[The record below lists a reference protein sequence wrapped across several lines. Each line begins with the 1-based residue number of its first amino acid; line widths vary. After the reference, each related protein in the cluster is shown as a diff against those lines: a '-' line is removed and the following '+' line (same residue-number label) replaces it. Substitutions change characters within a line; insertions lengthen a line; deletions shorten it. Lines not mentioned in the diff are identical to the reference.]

1 MHSRLIAVVLIAP
14 IVYASSRALRGSP
27 PSGVCTPATNSSG
40 WLFATPQDSGE
51 SCKSS
56 AGGTNDLGST
66 PEMCSNDVTS
76 VRIGLAQGKA
86 ECLVAVAPQCKIPM
100 HEFVS
105 LDYNFAMDGCMGVWA
120 APLWLTPM
128 KWQNGVGSGEIDS
141 LEFCPRDK
149 AALNFAGGGHEVK
162 RAISLDSSNGHI
174 TVRKDAAGV
183 VTTTAC
189 TQAEASSNSG
199 QCQAPTYK
207 DCAECLQGDN
217 TYGCYCNTDTTPANI
232 YGSGGCTHG
241 GNCMWTLVS
250 DIWNGV
256 SGDPSFDGCMSA
268 VPSLGLERAKPN
280 LNSRCAFS
288 VEKITIR
295 GGGPNDS
302 ITFGEGS
309 PQACSAFTTQH

>member
-120 APLWLTPM
+120 APLWLTLPCSEVVVQGN
-128 KWQNGVGSGEIDS
+128 KIESRH
-141 LEFCPRDK
+141 EFSATYCLLRARKRTSPEFTFG
-149 AALNFAGGGHEVK
+149 AL
-162 RAISLDSSNGHI
+162 LI
-174 TVRKDAAGV
+174 TFRGW
-183 VTTTAC
+183 
-189 TQAEASSNSG
+189 SNS
-199 QCQAPTYK
+199 T
-207 DCAECLQGDN
+207 
-217 TYGCYCNTDTTPANI
+217 
-232 YGSGGCTHG
+232 
-241 GNCMWTLVS
+241 
-250 DIWNGV
+250 
-256 SGDPSFDGCMSA
+256 
-268 VPSLGLERAKPN
+268 RAKTARYSWTA
-280 LNSRCAFS
+280 NSTRKKAT
-288 VEKITIR
+288 K
-295 GGGPNDS
+295 G
-302 ITFGEGS
+302 
-309 PQACSAFTTQH
+309 